1 MLYIFSR
8 LKKTI
13 VRSSFILLVFSF
25 FLLQKNIA
33 QVNFPKITWA
43 EACKK
48 AAASNKLIFLDA
60 YTTWCAPCKMM
71 EKEVFPRVPVGDF
84 YNNNF
89 ICVKM
94 NMEKGEGL
102 ALARKYNIHA
112 FPTFI
117 FANAEGKMLHTDAGG
132 KSIDQTLAMGNLA
145 MNPTERMD
153 ALDTKFL
160 QGGSAEEDFLKTY
173 IDKRFNLQNYSHQAA
188 AEAYLLLQNSWETPE
203 NIDFISKY
211 IQNPG
216 SKAFTYLLDNKA
228 KFIKQLGKP
237 KVESKIESCIYE
249 ELNKGNCL
257 TGVEA
262 MTGVLQRQYKERA
275 DYYLARY
282 KVVYAKSLYDIV
294 TFQSAATDYFTKFP
308 PEDPAEWGNIALY
321 ATHFPLDKSLLKTAI
336 AWTDKGIAQEDNF
349 DCRLAKAQLLA
360 YMGKHRKAKKSAKSA
375 IAFAKKSG
383 EDAAKAIKF
392 LEGL

>member
-1 MLYIFSR
+1 MR
-8 LKKTI
+8 Q
-13 VRSSFILLVFSF
+13 SFILFVFSF

-33 QVNFPKITWA
+33 QVNFQKITWS

-48 AAASNKLIFLDA
+48 AASSNKLIFLDA

-71 EKEVFPRVPVGDF
+71 EKDIFSRVPVGDF

-89 ICVKM
+89 ICVKID
-94 NMEKGEGL
+94 MEKGEGL

-132 KSIDQTLAMGNLA
+132 KNIEQTLAMGNLA

-160 QGGSAEEDFLKTY
+160 RGGSAEEDFLKTY

-188 AEAYLLLQNSWETPE
+188 AEAYLTLQNSWETPE

-228 KFIKQLGKP
+228 KFIKQLGRS
-237 KVESKIESCIYE
+237 KVETKIESCIYE
-249 ELNKGNCL
+249 ELNNGNCL

-262 MTGVLQRQYKERA
+262 MTEVLQRQYKERA
-275 DYYLARY
+275 NYYVARY
-282 KVVYAKSLYDIV
+282 KIVNAKSLYNMAA
-294 TFQSAATDYFTKFP
+294 FQSAATDYFAQFP
-308 PEDPAEWGNIALY
+308 PEDPAEWANIALY
-321 ATHFPLDKSLLKTAI
+321 ATHLPLDKNLIKTAI
-336 AWTDKGIAQEDNF
+336 EWTDKGIAQEDNF

-360 YMGKHRKAKKSAKSA
+360 YMGKHRKGKKAAKAA

-383 EDAAKAIKF
+383 EDASKAVKF
-392 LEGL
+392 LESL